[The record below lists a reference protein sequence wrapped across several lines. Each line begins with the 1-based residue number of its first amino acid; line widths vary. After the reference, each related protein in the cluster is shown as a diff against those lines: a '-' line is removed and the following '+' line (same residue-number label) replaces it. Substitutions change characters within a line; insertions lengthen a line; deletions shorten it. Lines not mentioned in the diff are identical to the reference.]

1 MKLTMLITV
10 LMLVSCSSREDK
22 EEKLTEVFSK
32 VSEARAD
39 MHSTKMKS
47 ISGTVIFEAQDG
59 SLVVKTDLKGLK
71 PNAKLGFHIHQ
82 LGFCEGPDYKT
93 AGDHY
98 NPGNMKHGG
107 PMASEKHKGD
117 MGNLVTDKVGN
128 AKETIVLTDMKLDDL
143 IGKSVLIHEKSDDFK
158 TQPSGNSGARIACG
172 LIRPIE

>member
-1 MKLTMLITV
+1 MKLTMIITL
-10 LMLVSCSSREDK
+10 LMLVSCSSREEK
-22 EEKLTEVFSK
+22 EEKLTEVLSK
-32 VSEARAD
+32 VSQARAD

-47 ISGTVIFEAQDG
+47 ISGTVTFEAQDG

-71 PNAKLGFHIHQ
+71 PNAHLGFHIHQ

-98 NPGNMKHGG
+98 NPGHMKHGG
-107 PMASEKHKGD
+107 PMGPEKHKGD
-117 MGNLVTDKVGN
+117 MGNLLTDKAGN
-128 AKETIVLTDMKLDDL
+128 SNERIVLSDMKLDEL
-143 IGKSVLIHEKSDDFK
+143 IGKSVLIHEKADDFK